1 MKYLRRIFERLTD
14 EEYYE
19 LKEECET
26 YLAYLLDDDF
36 EVDMSDGM
44 PSLLFDIDI
53 RKSNLADENYREGRN
68 YDQFLWDD
76 VKDHVIPLIELFRKG
91 HFKYKLEKVILY
103 FADGGKREI
112 RNDEDLDKVQ
122 VYAGGLS
129 SFKDKAGYG
138 SIICLTIQIKI

>member
-53 RKSNLADENYREGRN
+53 RKSEVADD
-68 YDQFLWDD
+68 DQFLWDD
-76 VKDHVIPLIELFRKG
+76 VKDHVIPLIELFRKDY
-91 HFKYKLEKVILY
+91 FKYRLEKVILY
-103 FADGGKREI
+103 YADGAKREI
-112 RNDEDLDKVQ
+112 RNDEDLDKVHTLKLFQ
-122 VYAGGLS
+122 S
-129 SFKDKAGYG
+129 EP
-138 SIICLTIQIKI
+138 IICLTIQIKI

>member
-26 YLAYLLDDDF
+26 YLAYLLDDEF
-36 EVDMSDGM
+36 EVDMSYADN
-44 PSLLFDIDI
+44 DIDI
-53 RKSNLADENYREGRN
+53 RKSELADD
-68 YDQFLWDD
+68 DQFLWDD
-76 VKDHVIPLIELFRKG
+76 VKDHVIPLIELFRKDY
-91 HFKYKLEKVILY
+91 FKYRLEKVILY

-122 VYAGGLS
+122 AYTGVEAETEEL
-129 SFKDKAGYG
+129 
-138 SIICLTIQIKI
+138 ICLTIKIKL

>member
-14 EEYYE
+14 DEYYD

-36 EVDMSDGM
+36 EVDMPDAM
-44 PSLLFDIDI
+44 PDRFFDIDI
-53 RKSNLADENYREGRN
+53 RKNEVPRPYIADD
-68 YDQFLWDD
+68 DQFLWDD

-103 FADGGKREI
+103 FADGGIRQI
-112 RNDEDLDKVQ
+112 RNDEDLDKIEESEE
-122 VYAGGLS
+122 L
-129 SFKDKAGYG
+129 
-138 SIICLTIQIKI
+138 ICLTIQIKI

>member
-36 EVDMSDGM
+36 EVDMLDV

-53 RKSNLADENYREGRN
+53 RKSEAADD
-68 YDQFLWDD
+68 DQFLWDD

-91 HFKYKLEKVILY
+91 HFKYKLEKVVLY
-103 FADGGKREI
+103 FADGGRREI

-122 VYAGGLS
+122 VVKPHKNAETEEL
-129 SFKDKAGYG
+129 
-138 SIICLTIQIKI
+138 ICLTIQIKI

>member
-19 LKEECET
+19 LREECET

-36 EVDMSDGM
+36 EVDMVYVDN
-44 PSLLFDIDI
+44 DIDI
-53 RKSNLADENYREGRN
+53 RKSESADD
-68 YDQFLWDD
+68 DQFLWDD

-103 FADGGKREI
+103 FADGSKSEI
-112 RNDEDLDKVQ
+112 RNDDDLDKVQ
-122 VYAGGLS
+122 TSGFEDEL
-129 SFKDKAGYG
+129 
-138 SIICLTIQIKI
+138 ICLTIQIKI

>member
-19 LKEECET
+19 LREECET

-36 EVDMSDGM
+36 EVDMVYADN
-44 PSLLFDIDI
+44 DIDI
-53 RKSNLADENYREGRN
+53 RKSESADD
-68 YDQFLWDD
+68 DQFLWDD

-103 FADGGKREI
+103 FADGSKSEI
-112 RNDEDLDKVQ
+112 RNDDDLDKVQ
-122 VYAGGLS
+122 TSGFEDEL
-129 SFKDKAGYG
+129 
-138 SIICLTIQIKI
+138 ICLTIQIKI

>member
-53 RKSNLADENYREGRN
+53 RKSNLADENYRESRN

-91 HFKYKLEKVILY
+91 HFKYKLEKVVLY
-103 FADGGKREI
+103 FADGGRREI

-122 VYAGGLS
+122 VVKPHKNAETEEL
-129 SFKDKAGYG
+129 
-138 SIICLTIQIKI
+138 ICLTIQIKI